1 MPDGV
6 GAALANA
13 VRTRLPAPLY
23 IWICDRLYH
32 EAAFAYDLV
41 AGLVSGGRWRAWG
54 ERAARRLRG
63 RVVEVG
69 PGPGH
74 LLGSLRRRGV
84 AAVGIEL
91 SAAMAGRSARRA
103 PGAVARGDGW
113 ALPIRD
119 GAVDAMLLTF
129 PAQYALSPGFWAE
142 AARVV
147 RPGGR
152 LRILL
157 EAGPAYGS
165 DGSARVRAPADHWR
179 ARRVR
184 VPADGAM
191 LGMLVAVRRR
201 PLQYHRSTTEGGAS
215 RWVGQ

>member
-1 MPDGV
+1 V
-6 GAALANA
+6 GSEHPPTKPGRAVPALVNAAPA
-13 VRTRLPAPLY
+13 RLPARAYL
-23 IWICDRLYH
+23 WICDRLYR
-32 EAAFAYDLV
+32 EAAFAYDWV
-41 AGLVSGGRWRAWG
+41 AALVSGGRWRVWG
-54 ERAARRLRG
+54 ERASRHLRG

-74 LLGSLRRRGV
+74 VLSSLRRRGV
-84 AAVGIEL
+84 AAVGVEL
-91 SAAMAGRSARRA
+91 SAAMAARSARRS
-103 PGAVARGDGW
+103 PGAVARGDGQ

-119 GAVDAMLLTF
+119 GAVDAILLTF
-129 PAQYALSPGFWAE
+129 PAQYALSAAFWTE

-157 EAGPAYGS
+157 EVGSAYRS
-165 DGSARVRAPADHWR
+165 RGSARVRPPTDQWR

-184 VPADGAM
+184 LATDGAT

-201 PLQYHRSTTEGGAS
+201 
-215 RWVGQ
+215 

>member
-1 MPDGV
+1 
-6 GAALANA
+6 
-13 VRTRLPAPLY
+13 VRTRLPARLY
-23 IWICDRLYH
+23 LWICDRLYH
-32 EAAFAYDLV
+32 EAAFAYDWV
-41 AGLVSGGRWRAWG
+41 AALLSGGRWRAWG
-54 ERAARRLRG
+54 ERAGRRLRG
-63 RVVEVG
+63 RIVEVG

-91 SAAMAGRSARRA
+91 SAAMAGRSARRS
-103 PGAVARGDGW
+103 PGAVARGDGR

-129 PAQYALSPGFWAE
+129 PAQYALSPAFWAE

-165 DGSARVRAPADHWR
+165 GGSARVRAPADQWR

-201 PLQYHRSTTEGGAS
+201 PVQYHRATTEGSAS
-215 RWVGQ
+215 RWVVR